1 MSLFVSFL
9 IALQYVKRD
18 HQLAMNEANIKI
30 HAFCKLRR
38 RVEYEIYWRVI
49 SVRETKIFQK
59 RFPIFKLNFLN
70 NQSRYQ

>member
-38 RVEYEIYWRVI
+38 RVEYEIYWSVI
-49 SVRETKIFQK
+49 SVKKTNFFYNRG
-59 RFPIFKLNFLN
+59 PIFKLNF
-70 NQSRYQ
+70 

>member
-18 HQLAMNEANIKI
+18 HQLAVNEANIKI

-38 RVEYEIYWRVI
+38 RVEYEIYWRVSHLCQRDKNFPKEI
-49 SVRETKIFQK
+49 SNFQT
-59 RFPIFKLNFLN
+59 
-70 NQSRYQ
+70 

>member
-49 SVRETKIFQK
+49 SVRETKKIPKEISNFQT
-59 RFPIFKLNFLN
+59 
-70 NQSRYQ
+70 